1 MTFPRHSY
9 IIFGNTLPS
18 FYFHPPSALA
28 RLLHPTLSSFASC
41 PPPTLVLPGSHCPC
55 LQLTRGGGEEKIFSS
70 FGYIPECNHTL
81 FTDLPY
87 ICSSISPALFS
98 FGEPIM
104 FCDFFKASSLKLNDT
119 LLLDLIYTRAKYPG
133 FIARP
138 GCFDIRF
145 ILLITLRN
153 MNLIQNY
160 HR

>member
-1 MTFPRHSY
+1 MTLPCHSY

-18 FYFHPPSALA
+18 FYFHLLPLHNSCILLFLLLLPAHLPPLFYRFPFPLSAIN
-28 RLLHPTLSSFASC
+28 
-41 PPPTLVLPGSHCPC
+41 
-55 LQLTRGGGEEKIFSS
+55 QGGREKIFSS
-70 FGYIPECNHTL
+70 FGYIPKCNHTL

-87 ICSSISPALFS
+87 ICSSISLALFS

-138 GCFDIRF
+138 ECFNIRF